1 MKKIEAIIR
10 PIKVN
15 EVRDALSEIGV
26 TGMMV
31 IEVKGYGRH
40 KGHTEMYKGSELQV
54 DFQPKVKIEIVVSD
68 NICEK
73 VIEVILSNS
82 KTGQIGDG
90 KIFVSNVE
98 RAIRIRT
105 ADEGDIAL

>member
-15 EVRDALSEIGV
+15 EVRDALMEIGV

-31 IEVKGYGRH
+31 FEVKGYGRH
-40 KGHTEMYKGSELQV
+40 KGHTEMYKGSEHHV
-54 DFQPKVKIEIVVSD
+54 DYQPKVKIEIVVSEK
-68 NICEK
+68 IYEK
-73 VIEVILSNS
+73 VIDIILINS

-90 KIFVSNVE
+90 KIFVSDID

-105 ADEGDIAL
+105 AEEGEIAL